1 MEDFFSKYPI
11 SEKTIAVGVSGGA
24 DSLALVLRLHEFQKK
39 VVALTV
45 DHGLRPDSYQEAE
58 YVASIMAKFGI
69 EHHILIWQGEKPQT
83 GIEEAARE
91 ARYQLMIEFCRQND
105 IKYLA
110 IGHHL
115 RDQAET
121 FLLRLARGSGVF
133 GLSSILPLSQRDD
146 ITIIRPQLSDSPE
159 DLRQYLINKNIKW
172 IEDPMNDSDEFTRVK
187 IRKFLP
193 QLKEIGIDEKRLADT
208 AFVLS
213 QTREFLQNKCDEFI
227 SACVRWYGL
236 RVASV
241 SINNLKT
248 CEKEIMRL
256 AIGQLIQ
263 QISRKNYL
271 PSAKALEEIIDNI
284 IDFKGCT
291 LGGCELEVAMQ
302 RLWIMPQNTTKEIMS
317 SKQWDDFVSNHQD
330 FRNSGLPYKVRFAIK
345 NNWEC

>member
-187 IRKFLP
+187 ISSYISLFAFSMSSRFAFACA
-193 QLKEIGIDEKRLADT
+193 RLA
-208 AFVLS
+208 
-213 QTREFLQNKCDEFI
+213 
-227 SACVRWYGL
+227 SACAYS
-236 RVASV
+236 SV
-241 SINNLKT
+241 PCVSFDN
-248 CEKEIMRL
+248 
-256 AIGQLIQ
+256 
-263 QISRKNYL
+263 
-271 PSAKALEEIIDNI
+271 AL
-284 IDFKGCT
+284 
-291 LGGCELEVAMQ
+291 
-302 RLWIMPQNTTKEIMS
+302 S
-317 SKQWDDFVSNHQD
+317 
-330 FRNSGLPYKVRFAIK
+330 
-345 NNWEC
+345 